1 MSKIINF
8 EVRRFPASRLIG
20 KQVRMNINSGPDNP
34 AVAMWQGM
42 WQDGSMELLNSLP
55 CLLTKDPDTVGWRG
69 EFNLQD
75 STFTYIA
82 GVLAT
87 EGAEVPE
94 GFVFRDLSECEM
106 GIGWIQGREEGAD
119 LYAEAQDKF
128 SLAMREKGYEYDYA
142 AGAYEMEYYSY
153 KRFGVPRYMGD
164 KLLILDYYA
173 PCKELRAEGRRNEE
187 AEALVLSEEN
197 KIGNSFDSLA
207 HRMVYRYKCTFP
219 DYLPLERDNVSQDAQ
234 RQMRGF
240 LKDVICSIYEDPS
253 SIGLKTEKDDSIEN
267 WEMMNSRPELVKVM
281 RKMEKVL
288 LEFYTFLYTI
298 GENGELQDNKLY
310 VSNTIMKFTKKRLM
324 QLDALGL
331 TDESQGDGTV
341 FHCEKYPELFPAWK
355 LLCNNNHISLKN
367 GISSFIYCMYD
378 VSRYKAEHL
387 FGKIT
392 GNSLL
397 IRDLEDH
404 FIKKGYNCSFDDYG
418 IHWEKEYTD
427 NQKGKADF
435 FFDWKRRDQM
445 VYIFHVPS
453 FRQALASFDK
463 MDNELKDIT
472 FSRTKKCDGCGYCT
486 QLDKT
491 GKRKPLA
498 LTLAYNGQKVEKCP
512 LFPNLTWRLID
523 EREVN
528 AIKRLFDFS
537 EKVVRATK

>member
-8 EVRRFPASRLIG
+8 EVWRFPAARLIG
-20 KQVRMNINSGPDNP
+20 KQVRMDINSGPDNP
-34 AVAMWQGM
+34 AVAMWRSM

-69 EFNLQD
+69 DFNSQD
-75 STFTYIA
+75 NTFTYIA
-82 GVLAT
+82 GVLAK

-94 GFVFRDLSECEM
+94 GFVFRDLAECEM

-119 LYAEAQDKF
+119 LYAEAHDKF

-153 KRFGVPRYMGD
+153 KRFGVPRYIGN

-173 PCKELRAEGRRNEE
+173 PCKKLRAEGGKNEDE
-187 AEALVLSEEN
+187 EALVVSEED
-197 KIGNSFDSLA
+197 KMRKTFDSLA
-207 HRMVYRYKCTFP
+207 QRMVYRYKCTFP
-219 DYLPLERDNVSQDAQ
+219 DCIPVEEDNASQEAQ
-234 RQMRGF
+234 RQMSGF
-240 LKDVICSIYEDPS
+240 LHDVICSIYEDPS
-253 SIGLKTEKDDSIEN
+253 LIDFKTEKDDFIEN

-310 VSNTIMKFTKKRLM
+310 VSNNKMKLAKKRLM
-324 QLDALGL
+324 QLVRLGL
-331 TDESQGDGTV
+331 SNESKGDGTV
-341 FHCEKYPELFPAWK
+341 FYCEKYPKLFPAWK
-355 LLCNNNHISLKN
+355 LLCNNSHDSMKN
-367 GISSFIYCMYD
+367 GMSSFIYCMYA
-378 VSRYKAEHL
+378 VSNYKAEHL

-392 GNSLL
+392 GNSVL
-397 IRDLEDH
+397 IRELEDH
-404 FIKKGYNCSFDDYG
+404 FIKMGYHCSFDEYG

-427 NQKGKADF
+427 NQKGKANF

-445 VYIFHVPS
+445 AYIFHVPS
-453 FRQALASFDK
+453 FRQELASFDK
-463 MDNELKDIT
+463 MDNELKDMT

-498 LTLAYNGQKVEKCP
+498 LTLEYNGQKAEKCP

-528 AIKRLFDFS
+528 AIIRLFDFS
-537 EKVVRATK
+537 NSFI